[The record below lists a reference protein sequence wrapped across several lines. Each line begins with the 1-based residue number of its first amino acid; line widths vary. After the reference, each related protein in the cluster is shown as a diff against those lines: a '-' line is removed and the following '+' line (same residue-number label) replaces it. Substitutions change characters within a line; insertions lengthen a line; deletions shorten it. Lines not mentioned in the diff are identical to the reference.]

1 MFDVQVDWNENIVNK
16 LFKNNPLFIVCLDT
30 HTSGVKSS
38 SSGTNMHT
46 IINKDEKYNPWIEQ
60 SFIPTNHSFV
70 DRVQEVTFPSQQ
82 ACRRSNIL

>member
-30 HTSGVKSS
+30 HTSGVKSP

-46 IINKDEKYNPWIEQ
+46 IINKDEKYNP
-60 SFIPTNHSFV
+60 
-70 DRVQEVTFPSQQ
+70 
-82 ACRRSNIL
+82 